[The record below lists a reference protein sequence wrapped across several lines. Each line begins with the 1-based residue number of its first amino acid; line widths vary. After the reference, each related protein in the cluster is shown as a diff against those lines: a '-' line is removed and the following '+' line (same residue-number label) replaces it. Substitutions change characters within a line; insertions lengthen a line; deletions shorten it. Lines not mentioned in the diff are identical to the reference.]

1 MSLSGA
7 MNSAVSALNAQSYAL
22 SLISSNLA
30 NSSTVGYKTVD
41 ASFSDI
47 VTQQSS
53 LGTKYASGAV
63 TASSV
68 QNIST
73 QGLLESSS
81 SATSLAISGE
91 GFFPV
96 TYGEDGDQTYYTRD
110 GEFTVNDDGYLVN
123 GDYYLVG
130 WTTDADGNITSAN
143 TNSVDALEPINVEK
157 YSSSAEA
164 TTTASLEANLPADA
178 EVGDTFDTSI
188 DVYDSLG
195 NTQSLSVTW
204 TKTDSNEWTMTVNDP
219 TDPST
224 GETTGTAGGT
234 TSYTISFNDDGTLNT
249 ITDADGNTV
258 TEPTITID
266 SWDDGAGASSISL
279 NLGTSGEADGLTQ
292 YTTGD
297 DDPQVSVDAIETD
310 GVEYGSLTGVSISSD
325 GTVTAVYSNGQEM
338 PIYKIPVVTFP
349 AENNLEILSD
359 GVYAQTSTSG
369 NYTLNVAGEGGSGDI
384 SSYYLEEST
393 TDTATEFSKMIV
405 AQQAYSAASQVVT
418 TVKDM
423 YDSLL
428 QAVR

>member
-63 TASSV
+63 RATSV

-73 QGLLESSS
+73 QGLLTSSS
-81 SATSLAISGE
+81 SATSMAISGS
-91 GFFPV
+91 GFFPI
-96 TYGEDGDQTYYTRD
+96 TDGIDGDQTYYTRD
-110 GEFTVNDDGYLVN
+110 GEFTVNDEGYLVN

-130 WTTDADGNITSAN
+130 WTTDSSGKITSAN
-143 TNSVDALEPINVEK
+143 TNSVDALEPININR
-157 YSSSAEA
+157 YSSSAAA

-195 NTQSLSVTW
+195 NTQALSVTW
-204 TKTDSNEWTMTVNDP
+204 TKTGTNEWSMTVNDP
-219 TDPST
+219 TNPST
-224 GETTGTAGGT
+224 GATTGTAGGT
-234 TSYTISFNDDGTLNT
+234 TSYTLTFNDDGTLGT
-249 ITDADGNTV
+249 ITDSSGNTV
-258 TEPTITID
+258 TEPTITIS

-279 NLGTSGEADGLTQ
+279 DLGTSGKADGLTQ

-297 DDPQVSVDAIETD
+297 DDPQVSVESIDTD
-310 GVEYGSLTGVSISSD
+310 GVQYGSLTGVSIASD
-325 GTVTAVYSNGQEM
+325 GTVTAVYSNGQEL
-338 PIYKIPVVTFP
+338 PIYKIPIVTFP
-349 AENNLEILSD
+349 AENNLEILSN
-359 GVYAQTSTSG
+359 GVYAQTTDSG
-369 NYTLNVAGEGGSGDI
+369 NYTLHVAGEDGSGSI

>member
-63 TASSV
+63 RATSV

-73 QGLLESSS
+73 QGLLSSS
-81 SATSLAISGE
+81 TSATSLAISGD
-91 GFFPV
+91 GFFPITDGV
-96 TYGEDGDQTYYTRD
+96 DGEQTYYTRD

-130 WTTDADGNITSAN
+130 WTTDSDGNVTSAN
-143 TNSVDALEPINVEK
+143 TNSVDALEPINIEK

-195 NTQSLSVTW
+195 NTQAVSVTW
-204 TKTDSNEWTMTVNDP
+204 TKTDTNEWTMTVNDP
-219 TDPST
+219 TDPSS
-224 GETTGTAGGT
+224 GEATGTAGGT

-249 ITDADGNTV
+249 ITDSSGNTV

-297 DDPQVSVDAIETD
+297 DDPQVSVESIDTD
-310 GVEYGSLTGVSISSD
+310 GVQYGSLTGVSIASD
-325 GTVTAVYSNGQEM
+325 GTVTAVYSNGQEL
-338 PIYKIPVVTFP
+338 PIYKIPIVTFP

-359 GVYAQTSTSG
+359 GVYAQTTDSG
-369 NYTLNVAGEGGSGDI
+369 NYTLHVAGEDGAGSI

>member
-63 TASSV
+63 TATSV

-130 WTTDADGNITSAN
+130 WTTDSDGNITSAN